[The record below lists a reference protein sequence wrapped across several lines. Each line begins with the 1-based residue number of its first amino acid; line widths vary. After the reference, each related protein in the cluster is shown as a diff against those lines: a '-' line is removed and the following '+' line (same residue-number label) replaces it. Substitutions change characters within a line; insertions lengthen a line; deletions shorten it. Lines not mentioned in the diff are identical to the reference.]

1 MFKLA
6 GGVDLP
12 SASNPH
18 KPLKRH
24 AVSQEVLSSITK
36 AFLETVYAFLDGLAH
51 LASEESPVSHGHQ
64 AAVIDMG
71 ITPGSNPLELLDLT
85 ETVNFLGI
93 KMGPVLTFLQEN
105 RILLVVSNFSYL
117 SNTSVPRM
125 MTELEGAL
133 SVPLVNDRQVR
144 EMARILALGLTHC
157 SSRPSQKSS
166 KNLTRPFSIVTSS
179 PSPASLLRLCEV
191 VYSTA
196 RWIGTRHLNQQ
207 VIGGILNRF

>member
-24 AVSQEVLSSITK
+24 PVSQEVLSGITK

-85 ETVNFLGI
+85 ETVNFLRI
-93 KMGPVLTFLQEN
+93 KMEPVLMF
-105 RILLVVSNFSYL
+105 
-117 SNTSVPRM
+117 
-125 MTELEGAL
+125 
-133 SVPLVNDRQVR
+133 
-144 EMARILALGLTHC
+144 
-157 SSRPSQKSS
+157 
-166 KNLTRPFSIVTSS
+166 
-179 PSPASLLRLCEV
+179 
-191 VYSTA
+191 
-196 RWIGTRHLNQQ
+196 
-207 VIGGILNRF
+207 